1 MSSNVTSGG
10 RRPPRS
16 GPSGPPPA
24 RHRPGGAPPR
34 HGPPPPP
41 AAPPPPP
48 PRGGGRAPPPP
59 PLGRLGPLP
68 WIGPAVL
75 LIVVVVLWPVYEM
88 VRTSFLKISVSGF
101 VRGWAGLDKY
111 RQLFDEPDLG
121 SVITATVV
129 WTVGVVALTM
139 VLSLGLAQLFNQRFP
154 GRRLTRWA
162 LIAPWAASVLMTAIG
177 FKWML
182 DRTAGVL
189 NTLMTDLGIVDSP
202 KDWLGDPS
210 TAWPWMMFVAVFV
223 SLPFTTYTL
232 LAGLQT
238 VPGEVYEAARVD
250 GAGVW
255 QTYRRITLPLLRPA
269 FLVGVVINLI
279 NVFNSFPVIWG
290 MTRGGPD
297 SDTATTTVFMYQL
310 KSSDI
315 GESAAM
321 SVVNFALVVVMVAAF
336 LKVSR
341 WNQEEA

>member
-1 MSSNVTSGG
+1 M
-10 RRPPRS
+10 
-16 GPSGPPPA
+16 
-24 RHRPGGAPPR
+24 
-34 HGPPPPP
+34 
-41 AAPPPPP
+41 
-48 PRGGGRAPPPP
+48 
-59 PLGRLGPLP
+59 GPLP

-88 VRTSFLKISVSGF
+88 VRTSFLRISVSGF

-139 VLSLGLAQLFNQRFP
+139 VISLGLAQLFDQRFP

-189 NTLMTDLGIVDSP
+189 NTVMTDLGIVDSP

>member
-10 RRPPRS
+10 RRPPRT
-16 GPSGPPPA
+16 G
-24 RHRPGGAPPR
+24 RGGAR
-34 HGPPPPP
+34 RSG
-41 AAPPPPP
+41 
-48 PRGGGRAPPPP
+48 
-59 PLGRLGPLP
+59 LGRLGPLP

-75 LIVVVVLWPVYEM
+75 LIVAVVLWPVYEM

-139 VLSLGLAQLFNQRFP
+139 VISLVLAQLFDQRFP
-154 GRRLTRWA
+154 GRRVTRWA

-189 NTLMTDLGIVDSP
+189 NTVMTDLGIIDSP
-202 KDWLGDPS
+202 RDWLGDPA

-255 QTYRRITLPLLRPA
+255 RTYRRITLPLLRPA

>member
-10 RRPPRS
+10 RRPPRT
-16 GPSGPPPA
+16 G
-24 RHRPGGAPPR
+24 RGGAR
-34 HGPPPPP
+34 RSG
-41 AAPPPPP
+41 
-48 PRGGGRAPPPP
+48 
-59 PLGRLGPLP
+59 LGRLGPLP

-111 RQLFDEPDLG
+111 RQLFDEPGLG
-121 SVITATVV
+121 SVLTATVV

-139 VLSLGLAQLFNQRFP
+139 VISLALAQLFNQQFP
-154 GRRLTRWA
+154 GRRVTRWA

-189 NTLMTDLGIVDSP
+189 NTVMTDLGVIDSP

>member
-1 MSSNVTSGG
+1 MSRNVTSGG

-16 GPSGPPPA
+16 GRSGT
-24 RHRPGGAPPR
+24 RRSG
-34 HGPPPPP
+34 
-41 AAPPPPP
+41 
-48 PRGGGRAPPPP
+48 
-59 PLGRLGPLP
+59 LGRLGPLP

-202 KDWLGDPS
+202 EDWLGDPS